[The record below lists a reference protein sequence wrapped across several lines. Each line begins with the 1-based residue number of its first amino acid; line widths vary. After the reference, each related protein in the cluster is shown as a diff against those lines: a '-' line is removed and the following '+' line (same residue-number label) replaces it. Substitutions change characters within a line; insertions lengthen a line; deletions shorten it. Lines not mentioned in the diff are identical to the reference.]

1 MLDYN
6 GIIIK
11 CSLKATTRHN
21 APHLITLLCLT
32 PDTFTHQGE
41 SLRINELINSSYDYY
56 YNYNS
61 NNITK
66 WKVKYPVN

>member
-1 MLDYN
+1 MLSSTTQS
-6 GIIIK
+6 
-11 CSLKATTRHN
+11 SLIMNPLSHN
-21 APHLITLLCLT
+21 VPHLITLLCLT